1 MKLLRYGSKGQEKP
15 GLLDDQ
21 GVLRDLSAHVDDID
35 GPSLADDTLARLG
48 ALNPASL
55 PQVSGTPRLGP
66 PVGNVGK
73 FICIGLN
80 YSDHA
85 IETGNPIPTEPIV
98 FMKATSAINGPNDP
112 IVIPRNG
119 TKTDWEVELGF
130 VIGREARYVSQ
141 ADAMSHVAG
150 YCTVHDVSER
160 YFQLET
166 GGNWTKGKS
175 CDTFG
180 PFGPWLVTRDEVP
193 DPQNLSLWLD
203 VDGHRYQNGTT
214 KTMIFGVAFIV
225 HYLSQIMSLQPGDLI
240 ATGTPP
246 GVGMGLK
253 PQKFL
258 SAGQRVQ
265 LSVEGLGQQ
274 DAVTIDAA

>member
-1 MKLLRYGSKGQEKP
+1 MKLLRYGDRGRERP
-15 GLLDDQ
+15 GRLDDE
-21 GVLRDLSAHVDDID
+21 GVLRDLSDHVNDID
-35 GPSLADDTLARLG
+35 GGTLGDDTLSRLQ
-48 ALNPASL
+48 AIDPTSL
-55 PQVSGTPRLGP
+55 PVVSGSPRLGP
-66 PVGNVGK
+66 PVGAVGK
-73 FICIGLN
+73 FVCIGLN

-85 IETGNPIPTEPIV
+85 KETGNPIPVEPIV
-98 FMKATSAINGPNDP
+98 FMKATSAINGPYDD
-112 IVIPRNG
+112 IVIPRRS
-119 TKTDWEVELGF
+119 TKTDWEVELGV

-141 ADAMSHVAG
+141 ADALSHVAG
-150 YCTVHDVSER
+150 FCTVHDVSER

-193 DPQNLSLWLD
+193 DPQDLSLWLD

-214 KTMIFGVAFIV
+214 ATMIFGVDFVI

-246 GVGMGLK
+246 GVGMGLD
-253 PQKFL
+253 PQTYLK
-258 SAGQRVQ
+258 AGQRVQ
-265 LSVEGLGQQ
+265 LGVEGLGDQ
-274 DAVTIDAA
+274 DAVTVDAT

>member
-1 MKLLRYGSKGQEKP
+1 VKLLRYGDLGREKA

-21 GVLRDLSAHVDDID
+21 GVLRDLSGHIDEID
-35 GPSLADDTLARLG
+35 GATLGDDSLARLR
-48 ALNPASL
+48 ALDPTTL
-55 PQVSGTPRLGP
+55 PPVNGTPRIGP
-66 PVGNVGK
+66 PVAGVGK
-73 FICIGLN
+73 FVCIGLN

-85 IETGNPIPTEPIV
+85 LETGNPIPTEPIV

-112 IVIPRNG
+112 IVIPRNS

-130 VIGREARYVSQ
+130 VIGREARYVSA
-141 ADAMSHVAG
+141 ADALDHVAG
-150 YCTVHDVSER
+150 YCIVHDVSER

-203 VDGHRYQNGTT
+203 VDGHRCQDGSTQA
-214 KTMIFGVAFIV
+214 MIFGVAFLV

-246 GVGMGLK
+246 GVGMGRRPPTYLK
-253 PQKFL
+253 
-258 SAGQRVQ
+258 AGQRLQ
-265 LSVEGLGQQ
+265 LGVEGLGEQ
-274 DAVTIDAA
+274 DAVTVEAT

>member
-1 MKLLRYGSKGQEKP
+1 MKLLRYGDRGQEKA
-15 GLLDDQ
+15 GLLDAQ
-21 GVLRDLSAHVDDID
+21 GVLRDLSGHIDDID
-35 GPSLADDTLARLG
+35 GATLGDDSLARLRS
-48 ALNPASL
+48 LDPASL
-55 PQVSGTPRLGP
+55 PPVSGTPRLGP
-66 PVGNVGK
+66 PVAGVGK
-73 FICIGLN
+73 FVCIGLN

-85 IETGNPIPTEPIV
+85 REIGNPIPTEPIV

-112 IVIPRNG
+112 IVIPRNS

-130 VIGREARYVSQ
+130 VIGREARYVSA
-141 ADAMSHVAG
+141 ADALDHVAG
-150 YCTVHDVSER
+150 YCVVHDVSER

-203 VDGHRYQNGTT
+203 VDGHRCQDGSTQ
-214 KTMIFGVAFIV
+214 TMIFGVAFLV

-246 GVGMGLK
+246 GVGMGRRPPTYLK
-253 PQKFL
+253 
-258 SAGQRVQ
+258 AGQRLQ
-265 LSVEGLGQQ
+265 LGVEGLGEQ
-274 DAVTIDAA
+274 DAVTVDAT

>member
-1 MKLLRYGSKGQEKP
+1 VKLLRYGDLGQEKA
-15 GLLDDQ
+15 GLLDAQ
-21 GVLRDLSAHVDDID
+21 GVLRDLSGHIDDID
-35 GPSLADDTLARLG
+35 GATLGDDSLARLRS
-48 ALNPASL
+48 LDPASL
-55 PQVSGTPRLGP
+55 PPVSGTPRLGP
-66 PVGNVGK
+66 PVAGVGK
-73 FICIGLN
+73 FVCIGLN

-85 IETGNPIPTEPIV
+85 RETGNPVPTEPIV

-112 IVIPRNG
+112 IVIPRNSS
-119 TKTDWEVELGF
+119 KTDWEVELGF
-130 VIGREARYVSQ
+130 VIGREARYVSA
-141 ADAMSHVAG
+141 ADALDHVAG
-150 YCTVHDVSER
+150 YCIVHDVSER

-203 VDGHRYQNGTT
+203 VDGHRCQDGSTQ
-214 KTMIFGVAFIV
+214 TMIFGVAFLV

-246 GVGMGLK
+246 GVGMGRRPPTYLK
-253 PQKFL
+253 
-258 SAGQRVQ
+258 AGQRLQ
-265 LSVEGLGQQ
+265 LGVEGLGEQ
-274 DAVTIDAA
+274 DAVTVDAT

>member
-1 MKLLRYGSKGQEKP
+1 MKLLRYGDRGREKA

-21 GVLRDLSAHVDDID
+21 GVLRDLSGHIDDID
-35 GPSLADDTLARLG
+35 GATLGDDSLARLR
-48 ALNPASL
+48 ALDPTTL
-55 PQVSGTPRLGP
+55 PPVNGTPRIGP
-66 PVGNVGK
+66 PVAGVGK
-73 FICIGLN
+73 FVCIGLN

-85 IETGNPIPTEPIV
+85 LETGNPIPTEPIV

-112 IVIPRNG
+112 IVIPRNSS
-119 TKTDWEVELGF
+119 KTDWEVELGF
-130 VIGREARYVSQ
+130 VIGREARYVSA
-141 ADAMSHVAG
+141 ADALDHVAG
-150 YCTVHDVSER
+150 YCIVHDVSER

-203 VDGHRYQNGTT
+203 VDGHRCQDGSTQ
-214 KTMIFGVAFIV
+214 TMIFGVAFLV

-246 GVGMGLK
+246 GVGMGRRPQTYLK
-253 PQKFL
+253 
-258 SAGQRVQ
+258 AGQRLQ
-265 LSVEGLGQQ
+265 LGVEGLGEQ
-274 DAVTIDAA
+274 DAVTVDAT

>member
-1 MKLLRYGSKGQEKP
+1 VKLLRYGPMGQERP

-21 GVLRDLSAHVDDID
+21 GVLRDLSAHIDDID
-35 GPSLADDTLARLG
+35 GTTLADDALARLR
-48 ALNPASL
+48 ALDPETL
-55 PQVSGTPRLGP
+55 PQVSGTPRLGA

-73 FICIGLN
+73 FVCIGLN

-85 IETGNPIPTEPIV
+85 KETGNPIPTEPIV
-98 FMKATSAINGPNDP
+98 FLKATSAINGPNDP
-112 IVIPRNG
+112 IVIPRNS
-119 TKTDWEVELGF
+119 TKTDWEVELGV
-130 VIGREARYVSQ
+130 VIGREARYVSE
-141 ADAMSHVAG
+141 ADAMDHVAG
-150 YCTVHDVSER
+150 YCTVQDVSER
-160 YFQLET
+160 FFQLET

-180 PFGPWLVTRDEVP
+180 PVGPWLVTRDEVP

-214 KTMIFGVAFIV
+214 QTMIFGVAFII

-253 PQKFL
+253 PPKFL
-258 SAGQRVQ
+258 TAGQRLQ
-265 LSVEGLGQQ
+265 LGVEGLGEQ
-274 DAVTIDAA
+274 DAVTVDAA

>member
-1 MKLLRYGSKGQEKP
+1 MKLLRYGGKGQEKP

-21 GVLRDLSAHVDDID
+21 GVLRDLSAHVDDIN
-35 GPSLADDTLARLG
+35 GPSLADDTLARLA
-48 ALNPASL
+48 ALDPASL
-55 PQVSGTPRLGP
+55 PRVSGTPRLGP

-112 IVIPRNG
+112 IVIPRHG
-119 TKTDWEVELGF
+119 KKTDWEVELGF

-160 YFQLET
+160 HFQLET

-180 PFGPWLVTRDEVP
+180 PFGPWLVTRDELP

-214 KTMIFGVAFIV
+214 QTMIFGVAFIV

-258 SAGQRVQ
+258 TAGQRVQ

-274 DAVTIDAA
+274 DAVTVDAA

>member
-1 MKLLRYGSKGQEKP
+1 MKLLRYGVRGQEQA
-15 GLLDDQ
+15 GLLDAD
-21 GVLRDLSAHVDDID
+21 GVLRDLSGHIDDID
-35 GPSLADDTLARLG
+35 GTSLDDSTLARLC
-48 ALNPASL
+48 ALDHTAL

-66 PVGNVGK
+66 PVAGVGK
-73 FICIGLN
+73 FVCIGLN

-85 IETGNPIPTEPIV
+85 EETGNPIPSEPIV

-112 IVIPRNG
+112 IVIPRNSN
-119 TKTDWEVELGF
+119 KTDWEVELGV
-130 VIGREARYVSQ
+130 VIGREARYVSE
-141 ADAMSHVAG
+141 ADALDHVAG
-150 YCTVHDVSER
+150 YCTAHDVSER

-193 DPQNLSLWLD
+193 DPQNLSMWLD

-214 KTMIFGVAFIV
+214 GKMIFGVAYIV

-246 GVGMGLK
+246 GVGMGQK
-253 PQKFL
+253 PQIYL
-258 SAGQRVQ
+258 HAGQRVR
-265 LSVEGLGQQ
+265 LGVEGLGEQE
-274 DAVTIDAA
+274 AETIDAE

>member
-1 MKLLRYGSKGQEKP
+1 MKLLRYGPMGQERP

-21 GVLRDLSAHVDDID
+21 GVLRDLSAHIDDID
-35 GPSLADDTLARLG
+35 GTTLADDALARLR
-48 ALNPASL
+48 ALDPETL
-55 PQVSGTPRLGP
+55 PQVSGTPRLGA

-73 FICIGLN
+73 FVCIGLN

-85 IETGNPIPTEPIV
+85 KETGNPIPTEPIV
-98 FMKATSAINGPNDP
+98 FLKATSAINGPNDP
-112 IVIPRNG
+112 IVIPRNS
-119 TKTDWEVELGF
+119 TKTDWEVELGV
-130 VIGREARYVSQ
+130 VIGREARYVSE
-141 ADAMSHVAG
+141 ADAMDHVAG
-150 YCTVHDVSER
+150 YCTVQDVSER
-160 YFQLET
+160 FFQLET

-180 PFGPWLVTRDEVP
+180 PVGPWLVTRDEVP

-214 KTMIFGVAFIV
+214 QTMIFGVAFII

-253 PQKFL
+253 PPKFL
-258 SAGQRVQ
+258 TAGQRLQ
-265 LSVEGLGQQ
+265 LGVEGLGEQ
-274 DAVTIDAA
+274 DAVTVDAA

>member
-1 MKLLRYGSKGQEKP
+1 MKLLRYGEHGREKA
-15 GLLDDQ
+15 GLLDPQ
-21 GVLRDLSAHVDDID
+21 GVLRDLSGHIDDID
-35 GPSLADDTLARLG
+35 GASLGDESLARLR
-48 ALNPASL
+48 ALDPAIL

-66 PVGNVGK
+66 PVAGVGK

-85 IETGNPIPTEPIV
+85 RETGNPIPTEPIV
-98 FMKATSAINGPNDP
+98 FMKATSAINGPNDH
-112 IVIPRNG
+112 IVIPRNS
-119 TKTDWEVELGF
+119 TRTDWEVELGF
-130 VIGREARYVSQ
+130 VIGRETRYVSE
-141 ADAMSHVAG
+141 ADALDHVAG
-150 YCTVHDVSER
+150 YCIVHDVSER

-203 VDGHRYQNGTT
+203 VDGHRYQNGSTQ
-214 KTMIFGVAFIV
+214 TMIFGVAFIV

-246 GVGMGLK
+246 GVGMGLS
-253 PQKFL
+253 PQTYLK
-258 SAGQRVQ
+258 AGQRLQ
-265 LSVEGLGQQ
+265 LGVEGLGEQ
-274 DAVTIDAA
+274 DAVTVDAP

>member
-1 MKLLRYGSKGQEKP
+1 MKLLRYGSRGQEQP

-21 GVLRDLSAHVDDID
+21 GVLRDLSAHIDDID
-35 GPSLADDTLARLG
+35 ATTLADDALARLR
-48 ALNPASL
+48 ALDPATL
-55 PQVSGTPRLGP
+55 PQVNGTPRLGP
-66 PVGNVGK
+66 PVGNIGK
-73 FICIGLN
+73 FVCIGLN

-85 IETGNPIPTEPIV
+85 RETGNPIPTEPIV
-98 FMKATSAINGPNDP
+98 FLKATSAINGPNDP
-112 IVIPRNG
+112 IVIPRNS
-119 TKTDWEVELGF
+119 TKTDWEVELGV
-130 VIGREARYVSQ
+130 VIGKEARYVSE
-141 ADAMSHVAG
+141 ADAMEHVAG
-150 YCTVHDVSER
+150 YCTVQDVSER

-180 PFGPWLVTRDEVP
+180 PVGPWLVTRDEVP

-214 KTMIFGVAFIV
+214 QTMIFGVAFVI

-253 PQKFL
+253 PPKFL
-258 SAGQRVQ
+258 IAGQRLQ
-265 LSVEGLGQQ
+265 LGVEGLGEQ
-274 DAVTIDAA
+274 DTVTVDAA

>member
-1 MKLLRYGSKGQEKP
+1 MKLLRYGVRGQEQA
-15 GLLDDQ
+15 GLLDAD
-21 GVLRDLSAHVDDID
+21 GVRRDLSGHIDDID
-35 GPSLADDTLARLG
+35 GTSLDDSTLARLC
-48 ALNPASL
+48 ALDHTAL

-66 PVGNVGK
+66 PVAGVGK
-73 FICIGLN
+73 FVCIGLN

-85 IETGNPIPTEPIV
+85 EETGNPIPSEPIV

-112 IVIPRNG
+112 IVIPRNSN
-119 TKTDWEVELGF
+119 KTDWEVELGV
-130 VIGREARYVSQ
+130 VIGREARYVSE
-141 ADAMSHVAG
+141 ADALDHVAG
-150 YCTVHDVSER
+150 YCTAHDVSER

-193 DPQNLSLWLD
+193 DPQNLSMWLD

-214 KTMIFGVAFIV
+214 GKMIFGVAYIV

-246 GVGMGLK
+246 GVGMGQK
-253 PQKFL
+253 PQIYL
-258 SAGQRVQ
+258 HAGQRVR
-265 LSVEGLGQQ
+265 LGVEGLGEQE
-274 DAVTIDAA
+274 AETIDAE

>member
-1 MKLLRYGSKGQEKP
+1 MKLLRYGERGHEQA

-21 GVLRDLSAHVDDID
+21 GQVRDLSAHISDVTGGILGDE
-35 GPSLADDTLARLG
+35 SLARLR
-48 ALNPASL
+48 ALDPSTL
-55 PQVSGTPRLGP
+55 PIVTGDIRRGS

-85 IETGNPIPTEPIV
+85 KETGNPIPTEPIV

-112 IVIPRNG
+112 IIIPRKSE
-119 TKTDWEVELGF
+119 KTDWEVELGF
-130 VIGREARYVSQ
+130 VIGKEARYVSE
-141 ADAMSHVAG
+141 ADAFDHVAG

-180 PFGPWLVTRDEVP
+180 PFGPLLVTRDEVP
-193 DPQNLSLWLD
+193 DPQDLSLWLD
-203 VDGHRYQNGTT
+203 VDGHRYQNGST
-214 KTMIFGVAFIV
+214 KTMIFGVAYLI

-240 ATGTPP
+240 STGTPP

-253 PQKFL
+253 PQVYLK
-258 SAGQRVQ
+258 AGQRLQ
-265 LSVEGLGQQ
+265 LGVEGLGEQ
-274 DAVTIDAA
+274 DAVTVDAL

>member
-1 MKLLRYGSKGQEKP
+1 MKLLRYGDRGREKA

-21 GVLRDLSAHVDDID
+21 GVLRDLSGHIDDID
-35 GPSLADDTLARLG
+35 GATLGDDSLARLR
-48 ALNPASL
+48 ALDPTTL
-55 PQVSGTPRLGP
+55 PPVNGTPRIGP
-66 PVGNVGK
+66 PVAGVGK
-73 FICIGLN
+73 FVCIGLN

-85 IETGNPIPTEPIV
+85 LETGNPIPTEPIV

-112 IVIPRNG
+112 IVIPRNSS
-119 TKTDWEVELGF
+119 KTDWEVELGF
-130 VIGREARYVSQ
+130 VIGREARYVTA
-141 ADAMSHVAG
+141 ADALDHVAG
-150 YCTVHDVSER
+150 YCVVHDVSER

-203 VDGHRYQNGTT
+203 VDGHRCQDGSTQ
-214 KTMIFGVAFIV
+214 TMIFGVAFLV

-246 GVGMGLK
+246 GVGMGRRPQTYLK
-253 PQKFL
+253 
-258 SAGQRVQ
+258 AGQRLQ
-265 LSVEGLGQQ
+265 LGVEGLGEQ
-274 DAVTIDAA
+274 DAVTVDAT

>member
-1 MKLLRYGSKGQEKP
+1 VKLLRYGDRGQEKA
-15 GLLDDQ
+15 GLLDAQ
-21 GVLRDLSAHVDDID
+21 GVLRDLSGHIDDID
-35 GPSLADDTLARLG
+35 GATLGDDSLARLRS
-48 ALNPASL
+48 LDPASL
-55 PQVSGTPRLGP
+55 PPVSGTPRLGP
-66 PVGNVGK
+66 PVAGVGK
-73 FICIGLN
+73 FVCIGLN

-85 IETGNPIPTEPIV
+85 RETGNPVPTEPIV

-112 IVIPRNG
+112 IVIPRNSS
-119 TKTDWEVELGF
+119 KTDWEVELGF
-130 VIGREARYVSQ
+130 VIGREARYVSA
-141 ADAMSHVAG
+141 ADALDHVAG
-150 YCTVHDVSER
+150 YCIVHDVSER

-203 VDGHRYQNGTT
+203 VDGHRCQDGSTQ
-214 KTMIFGVAFIV
+214 TMIFGVAFLV

-246 GVGMGLK
+246 GVGMGRRPPTYLK
-253 PQKFL
+253 
-258 SAGQRVQ
+258 AGQRLQ
-265 LSVEGLGQQ
+265 LGVEGLGEQ
-274 DAVTIDAA
+274 DAVTVDAT

>member
-1 MKLLRYGSKGQEKP
+1 MEP
-15 GLLDDQ
+15 
-21 GVLRDLSAHVDDID
+21 
-35 GPSLADDTLARLG
+35 AR
-48 ALNPASL
+48 ARIATARNNRR
-55 PQVSGTPRLGP
+55 PRLGP
-66 PVGNVGK
+66 PIAGTGK

-85 IETGNPIPTEPIV
+85 RETGNPIPTEPIV
-98 FMKATSAINGPNDP
+98 FMKATSAINGPNDH
-112 IVIPRNG
+112 IVIPRNS

-130 VIGREARYVSQ
+130 VIGRETRYVSE
-141 ADAMSHVAG
+141 ADALDYVAG
-150 YCTVHDVSER
+150 YCIVHDVSER

-180 PFGPWLVTRDEVP
+180 PFGPWLVTSDEVP

-203 VDGHRYQNGTT
+203 VDGHRYQNGSTQ
-214 KTMIFGVAFIV
+214 TMIFGVAFIV

-246 GVGMGLK
+246 GVGMGLS
-253 PQKFL
+253 PQTYLK
-258 SAGQRVQ
+258 AGQRLQ
-265 LSVEGLGQQ
+265 LGVEGLGEQ
-274 DAVTIDAA
+274 DAVTVDAP